1 MRPKK
6 KISQNDIARA
16 LGISNVSVSNA
27 LAGRK
32 GVSDDLIRKVCQ
44 TASEMG
50 YEMGKGSADN
60 CRNVVAIVTPA
71 DGTAGT
77 AGIDETAGAAGAA
90 DRLAEL
96 LRAQR
101 FQAKHYVLHEILDE
115 RNAALRDL
123 EKCSGILL
131 PEPLTVEELLFLR
144 KNCGRPVI
152 GIGFFDPHV
161 PIDYVMDDGFH
172 GAQLMVQ
179 YLRGKGYERILYVK
193 PDADADVTDAQT
205 AMWEDRL
212 LGYRSELYLETLNR
226 GLTMEQAQ
234 PFDTEETRGILT
246 VSEARAYI
254 ENLQDDAEGQDGG
267 QKRDRAGEWI
277 SGQKQNNAKEQ
288 AGGRKQ
294 NSAEDQDG
302 GRKQNSAEDQDGG
315 RKRDR
320 AGEWISGQ
328 KQNNAKEQAG
338 VRKQNSAEHPQ
349 RPRTAF
355 FCGDMKTARV
365 LQEYLT
371 EKQIA
376 VPGEAGVAGYLAGGE
391 SDLQQEEMQ
400 AGQEQAGQ
408 GRIGRITAYEN
419 SSERLLE
426 QCCVILREKHRG
438 EKTGTLHPVSGAV
451 IEGCSA

>member
-1 MRPKK
+1 MRPRK
-6 KISQNDIARA
+6 KISQNDIAKA

-50 YEMGKGSADN
+50 YEMGKGGADN

-71 DGTAGT
+71 DGT

-101 FQAKHYVLHEILDE
+101 FQAKHYVLREILDE
-115 RNAALRDL
+115 KSAALRDL

-131 PEPLTVEELLFLR
+131 PEPLTAEELLFLR

-193 PDADADVTDAQT
+193 PDVDADVTDAQT

-254 ENLQDDAEGQDGG
+254 ENLQVDAKGQDSV
-267 QKRDRAGEWI
+267 R
-277 SGQKQNNAKEQ
+277 KQDSAKEQ

-294 NSAEDQDG
+294 DSAEDQAG

-320 AGEWISGQ
+320 AGEWISG
-328 KQNNAKEQAG
+328 
-338 VRKQNSAEHPQ
+338 RKLDSAEHPQ

-365 LQEYLT
+365 LQEYLA

-391 SDLQQEEMQ
+391 SDPQQEEMQ
-400 AGQEQAGQ
+400 AGQEQAIQ

-438 EKTGTLHPVSGAV
+438 GKTGTLHPVSGAV
-451 IEGCSA
+451 TEGGSA